1 MKTTFKPIFLLGL
14 LVFLNQTAMAQDNR
28 DFRVGFKV
36 IPGFDWVKS
45 NSTNVQKNGMGI
57 GYSFGVMADY
67 AIGTNYY
74 FSSEVNITN
83 MTNSMK
89 LKGDTIGLLLKNGDS
104 FNNISY
110 KYNLKYIEIP
120 LMFKF
125 RTKESNLLRYWGQF
139 GIAPGFLISK
149 NVGISA
155 SSLETPSSNFPIDEK
170 FNPND
175 VSNNQYDFK
184 NYSDNVSVLRA
195 SMILGAGIE
204 YNLHGNTSFYCGLR
218 FNNGFT
224 DMLRDKK
231 SKMVNNVLGLEIGFF
246 F

>member
-89 LKGDTIGLLLKNGDS
+89 LRADSIDVLMKPKDT
-104 FNNISY
+104 FNNITY

-120 LMFKF
+120 LLFKF
-125 RTKESNLLRYWGQF
+125 RTKENNYLRYWGQF
-139 GIAPGFLISK
+139 GVAPGFLISK
-149 NVGISA
+149 NVGVMANSI
-155 SSLETPSSNFPIDEK
+155 ENPQKNFPTSEK

-175 VSNNQYDFK
+175 ENNKNYDFEGH
-184 NYSDNVSVLRA
+184 SDNVSVLRA

>member
-14 LVFLNQTAMAQDNR
+14 VVFLNQTAMAQDNR

-89 LKGDTIGLLLKNGDS
+89 

-155 SSLETPSSNFPIDEK
+155 SSLKTPSSNFPIDEK